1 MGRAGEVLEG
11 LTVIGFDL
19 ETTGINI
26 KSDRII
32 QFAFVGAT
40 GDDDEIMIEELVDP
54 GRPIPPDSIEVHGI
68 KDSDVRGLPP
78 LKDHIQMIREHVDGS
93 VLVGHNIHRFD
104 WPMLENE
111 FLRAGAEPP
120 EPMVILDTLV
130 LARKLGI
137 PGRHRLGDLC
147 ARYDIPLLEAHRA
160 SADAAAT
167 LVLLWSMMGDQPA
180 KFRVPLEDLEAMGGS
195 SHSDDESAAGLRLE
209 DLEQIDSRGRLRI
222 DSDGDIV
229 IAFGKHL
236 GKTLTEVLA
245 SDVSYLHWLSS
256 PAGGLDEAGK
266 QAVKDSLALG
276 G

>member
-1 MGRAGEVLEG
+1 MAGEVLEG

-40 GDDDEIMIEELVDP
+40 GDDDEIMVEELVDP

-68 KDSDVRGLPP
+68 KDSDVRGLPT
-78 LKDHIQMIREHVDGS
+78 LKHHIENIRKHVNGS

-130 LARKLGI
+130 LARNLGI

-167 LVLLWSMMGDQPA
+167 LVLLWSMMRDQPA
-180 KFRVPLEDLEAMGGS
+180 KFRVPLEDLEVMGGS
-195 SHSDDESAAGLRLE
+195 SHSDESAAGLRLE